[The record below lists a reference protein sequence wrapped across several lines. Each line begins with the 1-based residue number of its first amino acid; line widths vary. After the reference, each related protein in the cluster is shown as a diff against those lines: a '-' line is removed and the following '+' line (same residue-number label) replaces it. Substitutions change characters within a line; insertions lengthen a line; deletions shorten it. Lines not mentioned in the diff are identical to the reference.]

1 MEFFFQIR
9 KVIQN
14 FQRFAAVG
22 YSIEKNV
29 GIFQK
34 YVMMSFSVESGT
46 IHDFQDNVPLTEA
59 ATRQIQNLKLH
70 CSLLIVSIATARI
83 QNVH

>member
-1 MEFFFQIR
+1 MEFSFRIR

-14 FQRFAAVG
+14 FQRFTAVG

-34 YVMMSFSVESGT
+34 YVMISFRVESGT
-46 IHDFQDNVPLTEA
+46 IHDFQDNVLLPEA
-59 ATRQIQNLKLH
+59 STMQIQNMKLH
-70 CSLLIVSIATARI
+70 CSLLIVSIGTAGI
-83 QNVH
+83 QNVR